1 MLDITTISRQSL
13 GKVVSYYADGADD
26 YYAKDGSSMQWQ
38 GGGAE
43 SLGLTGEVE
52 QARFKELLDG
62 RISQDIKLKRGNGEA
77 NKERLGYDMTF
88 SAPKG
93 VSLQALVH
101 GDQRIIAAHDRA
113 VAAAVREAEKLAM
126 ARKTENK
133 KTSIERT
140 DNLVVAKF
148 RHETSREL
156 DPDLHTHAFVLNM
169 TQRAD
174 GEWRA
179 LTNDG
184 IINSQS
190 FLGNIYKAEL
200 AKELTNAGFQLRYEA
215 NGTFDLAH
223 FTDVQIREFSARSQQ
238 IEQALAAKGLDR
250 STATYEEKSKAALS
264 TRKKKKAGVNHDEVR
279 KEWGNRARD
288 LGIDFD
294 SREWAGSG
302 SDSASPNTSRRSTP
316 TPQIEKPLEWHADQI
331 LDFAIKSLTERQAIV
346 REDKLTDKALKHGF
360 GRLSIDD
367 VRNAIERK
375 TASGHL
381 IKEEALYVSATELQ
395 KQKEGARKS
404 KDKSVD
410 KPEKPLLTLTRSE
423 WIKHLVAGGRQ
434 KDEATKLVDKGIASG
449 RLEQVEQQFTTHIA
463 MQREK
468 DILRMERAG
477 RGMVKQLVTAEA
489 AQVFLDTRSLNE
501 EQGKA
506 VERIATSTNQFSAV
520 QGHAGVGKSYM
531 TNAAKDLLEA
541 NDVKVIA
548 LAPYSAQ
555 VKALQSEGLEARTV
569 QSFLKARDK
578 KIDAQTVVFVDESGV
593 LPARQM
599 KELMSVIKESGARAV
614 FLGDTSQ
621 TKAIEAGKPFDQLQ
635 KAGIET
641 SHLKNIQRQKDPELL
656 KAVQLAAEGKA
667 GKSVAYVKS
676 IKTLKEPEDRH
687 AAIVEAYVSLSST
700 EREKTLVITGTN
712 ASRKEI
718 NDGIREGLGLA
729 GKGHDHNLLN
739 RVDTTQAE
747 RQHSKYYPKG
757 ALIVPEVDYANG
769 LKRGT
774 LYQVMD
780 TGPGNRLTVR
790 SPEGELIKFSP
801 ARCTK
806 LSVYAVEKTELAVGD
821 QVRVT
826 RNNKDFDLA
835 TNDRFVVVASNP
847 GHLVL
852 EGGGRT
858 VELTGKAA
866 QFISLA
872 YCSTVH
878 SAQGATC
885 DKVILNIDTKSRTT
899 TKEVWYV
906 GISRAR
912 FEADVY
918 TNDAG
923 GLAKAVNRINGKS
936 AALEIKQLQ
945 RLGMDR
951 EDKKVKQH
959 TGHQL
964 VQRGPSVDRNKGM
977 GRTPHQLT

>member
-1 MLDITTISRQSL
+1 MLDITTITRQSL

-38 GGGAE
+38 GGGADA
-43 SLGLTGEVE
+43 LGLTGQVE

-62 RISQDIKLKRGNGEA
+62 RISQDVKLKRGNGEA

-101 GDQRIIAAHDRA
+101 GDQRIIDAHDRA
-113 VAAAVREAEKLAM
+113 VAAAVREAETLAM

-264 TRKKKKAGVNHDEVR
+264 TRKKKQAGVNHDEVR
-279 KEWGNRARD
+279 KEWRNRARD

-294 SREWAGSG
+294 SREWAGAG
-302 SDSASPNTSRRSTP
+302 SDSASPDASRRSTP
-316 TPQIEKPLEWHADQI
+316 TPQIEKPLEWHADRI

-346 REDKLTDKALKHGF
+346 REGTLTDKALKHGF

-395 KQKEGARKS
+395 KHKEATRKNNG
-404 KDKSVD
+404 KSA
-410 KPEKPLLTLTRSE
+410 EKPLPTLTRSE

-434 KDEATKLVDKGIASG
+434 KDDAIKLVDKGIASG
-449 RLEQVEQQFTTHIA
+449 RLEKVEQQFTTHIA

-477 RGMVKQLVTAEA
+477 RGMVEQRVTPEA
-489 AQVFLDTRSLNE
+489 ARAFIDTRSLNA

-531 TNAAKDLLEA
+531 TNAAKELLEA
-541 NDVKVIA
+541 NAVKVVA
-548 LAPYSAQ
+548 LAPYAAQ

-569 QSFLKARDK
+569 QSFLKAADK
-578 KIDAQTVVFVDESGV
+578 KIDANTVVFIDESGV

-599 KELMSVIKESGARAV
+599 KELMSVIQGSRARAV

-641 SHLKNIQRQKDPELL
+641 SHLKDIQRQKVPELL
-656 KAVQLAAEGKA
+656 QAVKLAAEGNSA
-667 GKSVAYVKS
+667 KSVAHVKS
-676 IKTLKEPEDRH
+676 ISEFKDAGERH
-687 AAIVEAYVSLSST
+687 AALVAAYVGMPAN

-712 ASRKEI
+712 ESRKEI
-718 NDGIREGLGLA
+718 NDGIRKGLGLE
-729 GKGHDHNLLN
+729 GSGHKHDLFN

-747 RQHSKYYPKG
+747 RQHSKYYPKE
-757 ALIVPEVDYANG
+757 AIIVPEIDYANG
-769 LKRGT
+769 LKRGASYKV
-774 LYQVMD
+774 LD
-780 TGPGNRLTVR
+780 NGPGNRLTVR
-790 SPEGELIKFSP
+790 SAEGEVIQFSP

-806 LSVYAVEKTELAVGD
+806 LSVYKIEKTELSVGD
-821 QVRVT
+821 QVRIT

-835 TNDRFVVVASNP
+835 TNDRFVVTGSSP
-847 GHLVL
+847 GLLTL

-866 QFISLA
+866 QFVSLA

-885 DKVILNIDTKSRTT
+885 DKVLLNVDTKSRTT

-912 FEADVY
+912 YDADVF
-918 TNDAG
+918 TNDVSR
-923 GLAKAVNRINGKS
+923 LAKAVSRINGKS

-945 RLGMDR
+945 RFGLDR
-951 EDKKVKQH
+951 GPLKVKQKSDH
-959 TGHQL
+959 RIDHHRPSKERN
-964 VQRGPSVDRNKGM
+964 RGIDRSS
-977 GRTPHQLT
+977 PQIA